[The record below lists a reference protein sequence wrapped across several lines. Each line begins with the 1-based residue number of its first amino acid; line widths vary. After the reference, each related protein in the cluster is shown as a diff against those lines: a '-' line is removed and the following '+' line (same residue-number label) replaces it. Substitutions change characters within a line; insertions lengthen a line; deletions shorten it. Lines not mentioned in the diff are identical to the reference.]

1 MLPECAVHLSS
12 LVLNFYTWD
21 LYVSL
26 WTVMTLRQFRDWRIE
41 WVRQMRLKLS
51 LGVQNDTNDDNAL
64 RLLKGMVVQSAPIR
78 LFLSNIF

>member
-12 LVLNFYTWD
+12 LVLIFYMWD

-78 LFLSNIF
+78 LFLANIF